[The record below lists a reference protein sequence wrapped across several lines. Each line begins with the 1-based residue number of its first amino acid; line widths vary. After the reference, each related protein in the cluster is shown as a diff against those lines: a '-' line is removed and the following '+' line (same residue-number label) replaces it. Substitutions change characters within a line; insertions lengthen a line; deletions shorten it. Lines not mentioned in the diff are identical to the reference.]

1 MPTPQEALNK
11 LRSDP
16 RDFLRTY
23 YLKCETMGAINSSQH
38 TFWFGGTGFTNQNN
52 QTVHDR
58 SPVQGTFRMHQRKNF
73 LFTPNQPSLIGT
85 SIQVPVWHVAVTQV
99 AAPLNMAAVV
109 PLQVSSSMGAD
120 IMVTTVLNGCS
131 FFCDTFQNTALMAHL
146 MPNGGNTGD
155 QLEQDII
162 GTGLYDSVQ
171 GDFQGVNGA
180 LHRGQGTVFGA
191 HNGYT
196 ANANDVT
203 IVGVRTGTHWR
214 VYAQRHTRLGLGQ
227 GTDILTVWKI
237 FHS

>member
-85 SIQVPVWHVAVTQV
+85 SIQVPVWHVAVIQMGLPFNMGAV
-99 AAPLNMAAVV
+99 A
-109 PLQVSSSMGAD
+109 PLQVSTSMGAD
-120 IMVTTVLNGCS
+120 IMVTTILNGCS
-131 FFCDTFQNTALMAHL
+131 FCCDPYQNGILMSHL
-146 MPNGGNTGD
+146 MPGGGNTGD

-162 GTGLYDSVQ
+162 ATGLYESVQ
-171 GDFQGVNGA
+171 GDFQGANGA

-191 HNGYT
+191 HSGYT

-237 FHS
+237 FHN